1 VSSPFAQPS
10 AGGEKFE
17 PKDFGGA
24 LLLIYPKSYNP
35 NENTT
40 FGPSTSADCDIVVV
54 DRQDPQTGQPVVKR
68 NARLFG
74 NLANSVR
81 DSIGRVVLGRLGQVP
96 TNKGNPAWVLQ
107 SFEPGGP
114 DEQMA
119 APVDAAW
126 KAGQF
131 AAQVQQ
137 PQAAPQQY
145 QQQPPAQQWQQGPP
159 AQQAPQ
165 QGQAWGNPGFPPAQ
179 AQAPAQAPPQGQPD
193 LWAGQQQ
200 YQPQPGV
207 QPAGGAAPQG
217 APGAPAAAPGDPNID
232 ALIAKGLPAA
242 QVHAMDPGT
251 RAAVLATYGG

>member
-17 PKDFGGA
+17 PKDFGGV

-40 FGPSTSADCDIVVV
+40 FGVTTSADVDIVAV
-54 DRQDPQTGQPVVKR
+54 DRQDPQNPGQPVIKR

-81 DSIGRVVLGRLGQVP
+81 DSIGSVVLGRIGQVP

-107 SFEPGGP
+107 NYT
-114 DEQMA
+114 DADAAAA

-137 PQAAPQQY
+137 PQAPA
-145 QQQPPAQQWQQGPP
+145 QQQPPAQQS
-159 AQQAPQ
+159 
-165 QGQAWGNPGFPPAQ
+165 WGNPGFPPAQ
-179 AQAPAQAPPQGQPD
+179 QQTPPQGPPQGQPD

-200 YQPQPGV
+200 YAAQPPV
-207 QPAGGAAPQG
+207 QGPPQG
-217 APGAPAAAPGDPNID
+217 GPEDPSIA
-232 ALIAKGLPAA
+232 ALIGKGLPEA
-242 QVHAMDPGT
+242 QVRAMDPQT
-251 RAAVLATYGG
+251 RASVLATYGG

>member
-17 PKDFGGA
+17 PKDFGGV

-40 FGPSTSADCDIVVV
+40 FGVTTSADVDIVAV
-54 DRQDPQTGQPVVKR
+54 DRQDPQNPGQPVIKR

-81 DSIGRVVLGRLGQVP
+81 DSIGSVVLGRIGQVP

-107 SFEPGGP
+107 NYT
-114 DEQMA
+114 DADAAAA

-137 PQAAPQQY
+137 PQAPA
-145 QQQPPAQQWQQGPP
+145 QQQPPAQQWGQQPP
-159 AQQAPQ
+159 AQQS
-165 QGQAWGNPGFPPAQ
+165 WGNPGFPPAQ
-179 AQAPAQAPPQGQPD
+179 QQTPPQGPPQGQPD

-200 YQPQPGV
+200 YAAQPPV
-207 QPAGGAAPQG
+207 QGPPQG
-217 APGAPAAAPGDPNID
+217 GPEDPSIA
-232 ALIAKGLPAA
+232 ALIGKGLPEA
-242 QVHAMDPGT
+242 QVRAMDPQT
-251 RAAVLATYGG
+251 RASVLATYGG

>member
-1 VSSPFAQPS
+1 VTSPFAQPS

-35 NENTT
+35 NETT
-40 FGPSTSADCDIVVV
+40 QFGPSTSADCDIVVV
-54 DRQDPQTGQPVVKR
+54 DRQDPNAPGQPVIKR

-81 DSIGRVVLGRLGQVP
+81 DSIGSVVLGRLGQVP

-107 SFEPGGP
+107 NYT
-114 DEQMA
+114 DQDAATA

-137 PQAAPQQY
+137 PQGQQPPAQY
-145 QQQPPAQQWQQGPP
+145 QQQPPAQQWGQQPQAAPP
-159 AQQAPQ
+159 QPPEGLWPGQQQYAAQ
-165 QGQAWGNPGFPPAQ
+165 PPV
-179 AQAPAQAPPQGQPD
+179 QAPPQ
-193 LWAGQQQ
+193 QQ
-200 YQPQPGV
+200 Y
-207 QPAGGAAPQG
+207 AAP
-217 APGAPAAAPGDPNID
+217 PPAAGPEDPSIA
-232 ALIAKGLPAA
+232 ALIAKGLPEA
-242 QVHAMDPGT
+242 QVRAMDPGT
-251 RAAVLATYGG
+251 RASVLATYGG

>member
-35 NENTT
+35 NENSTV
-40 FGPSTSADCDIVVV
+40 GPSTSADCDIVVV

-137 PQAAPQQY
+137 PQAPAQAPQQY
-145 QQQPPAQQWQQGPP
+145 QQQPPAQQWQAGPP
-159 AQQAPQ
+159 AQQAPA
-165 QGQAWGNPGFPPAQ
+165 QGAAWGNPGFPPAQ
-179 AQAPAQAPPQGQPD
+179 QQAAPPQAPQGQPD

-200 YQPQPGV
+200 YAQQPPV
-207 QPAGGAAPQG
+207 QGPPQG
-217 APGAPAAAPGDPNID
+217 QPPAQADPNVA
-232 ALIAKGLPAA
+232 ALVAKGLPEA
-242 QVHAMDPGT
+242 QVLAMDPNT

>member
-1 VSSPFAQPS
+1 MSSPFAQPS

-35 NENTT
+35 NETT
-40 FGPSTSADCDIVVV
+40 QFGPSTSADCDIVVV
-54 DRQDPQTGQPVVKR
+54 DRQDPNAPGQPVIKR

-81 DSIGRVVLGRLGQVP
+81 DSIGSVVLGRLGQVP

-107 SFEPGGP
+107 NYT
-114 DEQMA
+114 DQDAATA

-137 PQAAPQQY
+137 PQGQPQQQY
-145 QQQPPAQQWQQGPP
+145 QQQPPPPAQQQWGAPPQQQPPAQQWQQQAPPP
-159 AQQAPQ
+159 AQ
-165 QGQAWGNPGFPPAQ
+165 G
-179 AQAPAQAPPQGQPD
+179 PPQGQPD

-200 YQPQPGV
+200 Y
-207 QPAGGAAPQG
+207 AAPPPAQG
-217 APGAPAAAPGDPNID
+217 PPQGEDPNIA

-242 QVHAMDPGT
+242 QVHAMDPNT
-251 RAAVLATYGG
+251 RASVLATYGG

>member
-1 VSSPFAQPS
+1 VTSPFAQPS

-24 LLLIYPKSYNP
+24 LLMIYPKSYNP
-35 NENTT
+35 NETTT

-54 DRQDPQTGQPVVKR
+54 DRQDPTTGQPVIKR

-81 DSIGRVVLGRLGQVP
+81 DSIGSQVLGRLGQVP

-107 SFEPGGP
+107 SYS
-114 DEQMA
+114 DA
-119 APVDAAW
+119 DAALAVPVHTAW
-126 KAGQF
+126 VAGQF
-131 AAQVQQ
+131 Q
-137 PQAAPQQY
+137 PPANHQAAPA
-145 QQQPPAQQWQQGPP
+145 QQQPPAQWQGQQ
-159 AQQAPQ
+159 QQAPAPQ
-165 QGQAWGNPGFPPAQ
+165 QQWGNPGFAPAQ
-179 AQAPAQAPPQGQPD
+179 AQAAPQGPPQGQPD

-200 YQPQPGV
+200 YAPQAPAQQYGA
-207 QPAGGAAPQG
+207 PAGTAAPQA
-217 APGAPAAAPGDPNID
+217 APGAPAAAQGEDPNIA
-232 ALIAKGLPAA
+232 ALVAKGLPPA